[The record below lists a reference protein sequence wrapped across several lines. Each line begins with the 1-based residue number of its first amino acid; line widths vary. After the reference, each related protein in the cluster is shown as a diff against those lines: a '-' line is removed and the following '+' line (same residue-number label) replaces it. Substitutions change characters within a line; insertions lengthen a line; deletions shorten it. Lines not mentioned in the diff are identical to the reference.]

1 VTAITRLRDT
11 RADSI
16 PMATERIITSI
27 PVDFE
32 GLEISGTGVI
42 QNLGLGG
49 LFVGSRTIPAEG
61 EPLSLNFEL
70 PGAVEIALTAMVW
83 WTTDQGPK
91 ERSNNPGFGLRLVD
105 DHDEFE
111 EAVSKLLS

>member
-1 VTAITRLRDT
+1 MRNAGD
-11 RADSI
+11 DSI

-32 GLEISGTGVI
+32 GLEVSGSGVI

-49 LFVGSRTIPAEG
+49 LFVGSRTIPVEG

-70 PGAVEIALTAMVW
+70 PGAVEIAVTAMVW
-83 WTTDQGPK
+83 WTTDHGPK

-105 DHDEFE
+105 DHGEYE